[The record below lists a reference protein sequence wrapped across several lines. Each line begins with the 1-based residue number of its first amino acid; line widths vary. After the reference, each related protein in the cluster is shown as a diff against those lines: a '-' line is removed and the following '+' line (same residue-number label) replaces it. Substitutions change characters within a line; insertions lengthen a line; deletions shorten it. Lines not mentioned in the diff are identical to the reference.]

1 MKFGVALLAIG
12 VAFLLFI
19 TQANTASVFVGWIVL
34 VLFFATMGEL
44 FLSPVGLSLSTKLAP
59 RKFPVQ
65 MVALNNLAVALGTAL
80 SGSLASF
87 YSREN
92 EVGYFGTMGAITIV
106 LGIIMLLAA
115 KPILRLMRG
124 IR

>member
-1 MKFGVALLAIG
+1 MALLAIG